1 MSFDAW
7 IGVAGFVFLL
17 LTILSGVP
25 IGVAMAVVG
34 LLGLWILIDG
44 LGALSVLKII
54 GLQDLTNYNLSV
66 IPLFIIMGM
75 FAARA
80 GLSARLFGAAHTFV
94 GHYRGGLTFATI
106 GASAAFS
113 AVCGSSLATAATM
126 AKVAL
131 PEMAAKK
138 YEDGF
143 AAGTVA
149 AGGTLGIL
157 IPPSIMLLLYA
168 ITTETSI
175 VDLFAAALVPG
186 GLAVLF
192 YLLAIIAVTRL
203 RPESAPASAKSS
215 WRERLRGLK
224 DAGAVIA
231 LFLLVI
237 GGLYSGLFTPVESA
251 AVGAVATILYF
262 VISGQ
267 ASDTNN
273 LKETVLECAGTSVM
287 IFLIVIGAGV
297 FSFFMAISGLPGVF
311 AKVII
316 SADLPPY
323 AILFA
328 IVFIYLIL
336 GSFMD
341 SIGMMILTIPVIFP
355 LIQELAPDIGMTV
368 ADAAIWFGI
377 FVVIVIE
384 IGLMTPPLGLNVF
397 VIHGAAR
404 HIPLSA
410 IYRGVI
416 PFWIADIA
424 RLFLIIVFPGIA
436 LWLPKLLG

>member
-1 MSFDAW
+1 MNYDAW
-7 IGVAGFVFLL
+7 IGMAGFAGLL
-17 LTILSGVP
+17 FIILTGVP
-25 IGVAMAVVG
+25 IGIAMAVVG
-34 LLGLWILIDG
+34 LIGLWVLIDG
-44 LGALSVLKII
+44 YGALSVLKVI

-66 IPLFIIMGM
+66 IPLFIIMGL
-75 FAARA
+75 FASRA
-80 GLSARLFGAAHTFV
+80 GLSARLFGAAHAFV

-113 AVCGSSLATAATM
+113 AICGSSLATAATM

-131 PEMAAKK
+131 PEMKAKN

-186 GLAVLF
+186 VLAVLF
-192 YLLAIIAVTRL
+192 YLLTIGIVTRM
-203 RPESAPASAKSS
+203 RPGSAPASAKSS
-215 WRERLRGLK
+215 WKERLNGLSE
-224 DAGAVIA
+224 AASVIV

-237 GGLYSGLFTPVESA
+237 GGLYTGLFTPVESA
-251 AVGAVATILYF
+251 AVGALATILYF
-262 VISGQ
+262 FLSGR
-267 ASDTNN
+267 ASKSGD
-273 LKETVLECAGTSVM
+273 LKETILECAGTSVM
-287 IFLIVIGAGV
+287 IFLIVVGAGV
-297 FSFFMAISGLPGVF
+297 FSFFMAISGLPRVF
-311 AKVII
+311 AEVIT
-316 SADLPPY
+316 AAGMPPY
-323 AILFA
+323 VVLLAILML
-328 IVFIYLIL
+328 YLVL

-355 LIQELAPDIGMTV
+355 LVQALAPDIGMT
-368 ADAAIWFGI
+368 ATDAAVWFGI

-404 HIPLSA
+404 HIPMAS
-410 IYRGVI
+410 IYRGVA
-416 PFWIADIA
+416 PFWLADIV
-424 RLFLIIVFPGIA
+424 RLLLIVAFPGLV
-436 LWLPKLLG
+436 LWLPKLL